1 MNEEILQNI
10 WNQLTSDGMTESDF
24 ETWKVNFAGSEEI
37 QKNIHSY
44 LVENNYTSSDIDTWN
59 SNVGLKKKESPELPG
74 NGVEEVTDVSTEEIQ
89 TPSGELESISI
100 LENTI
105 VDGTP
110 FTELNTDEQQ
120 NYINSIETQRK
131 SLREQ
136 NSENSRVNLISPL
149 FQNTSQQ
156 FEQFE
161 EDFIAKQEADANRTE
176 EQILADQEYDGFMDS
191 SSKQILALNKYMKG
205 NAKKNTEVINGQRVQ
220 IKPEL
225 DSEETLSNTEIPN
238 DVFYNTGIDKND
250 YLVWKTQNRRKE
262 DSSYK
267 QVRDLFFSEKSERKI
282 KEGNMSANLAAY
294 TRSLGDAI
302 EGDIDRIDNQLKFVT
317 DPVIRKQLLETK
329 KGLQNDLVSNIKTG
343 VKISDNF
350 KYLKKTI
357 RDDVKERKELFLS
370 GRQGGASYFV
380 EEGKEAAKNG
390 ADAVLSFFGGLIGFV
405 PSITDAITTGTG
417 FDDKGIMSALVDSL
431 GNSMEINKLGT
442 ARSSVTQGKPVTAN
456 VLGKETEVFVT
467 SDGDIVD
474 KKTNVSLQG
483 IVSDAEYKNILNK
496 AKEIK
501 RETVNI
507 TAGSAVSGLTS
518 TIVNLGGLILGAG
531 VVKKT
536 VNKGLKK
543 LGSQKSIKASGGMG
557 LTSYASGVMQEVES
571 IKRELIN
578 AGLSEQEATAY
589 AVTAGNAKASLDG
602 IFSTLAGG
610 NTKLLSNTKGVGK
623 KIIDL
628 ARNPKSWVKQGGFQG
643 KVKDLV
649 NENLKELFIE
659 ELPVLFSGKAINGVV
674 NSVLGAEILNS
685 GVSQA
690 DTYETVIMTLGATT
704 GLGSVGLLSGNKRKD
719 LLRYVALSD
728 GDLTKKIDNLVSNG
742 MISKEEGAK
751 VYSEIYEYQTALNK
765 TKDQVSMSENILP
778 AGNLLEQRQ
787 RLMEK
792 REGLEGPLKEKV
804 DAEIADV
811 DKQLTLLLEKDNAQ
825 ATGKVEVTKQEA
837 VEALKAENEV
847 RLKSKLPAILES
859 EANILKKQE
868 ELIKDK
874 QDAVQESDTDSKI
887 VEEKITLEELNKPD
901 TFTHRTMSKD
911 AITNWADGGQV
922 IGKKEDLKDFD
933 SRVPNNPLEAAS
945 KKEGFNRQSPNFQ
958 KGGVYSGKVKPGEF
972 VVVAKGDNKFIPS
985 ASFQNRKTFEK
996 SSGISTLK
1004 PDSRQLSNFDL
1015 YKVNEKGELV
1025 KQNWDNYK
1033 TNKDA
1038 IQESS
1043 TKGVDVQKQTGDGQK
1058 VVKGDTTGAVTNQ
1071 SQKETESETKK
1082 SETEIV
1088 AREKIAQPI
1097 RVPNST
1103 MDVNL
1108 NPDGTVKSIVKKGT
1122 KKTASKQGI
1131 KKAGKFILT
1140 NVVDVNAGKEAVIP
1154 EGITNPNDV
1163 SNIISDQSENVKQV
1177 AQEIENE
1184 RKRFLEE
1191 KNSRN
1196 QMADVEGG
1204 INEIIGMKFT
1214 AESWERLTG
1223 LKPSEDGVSSRWI
1236 SKNGRSIEDGWVDDA
1251 PDLTLEQVT
1260 EFIKAYPT
1268 TKAINEYQKGDT
1280 GITNNIDK
1288 LKERFKKLTGLEATD
1303 SNIDT
1308 VLSIDPNRE
1317 PIEATKEK
1325 ARTQASKDSTDPNVP
1340 DFGKKKGP
1348 SAKKILGIKSKKNI
1362 EVDEIKGLKDVLKR
1376 EIKRSKDLLL
1386 DQKTRRKA
1394 LVDSIKM
1401 LAKIPGNITN
1411 SKAAALIKAV
1421 TGVNVNNADAV
1432 LKVTNY
1438 VEKVFQNANNKKKL
1452 STANNVKKRIKKL
1465 LKSKKAEAN
1474 VQASVEQFL
1483 LIQPE
1488 LVNDLDNYLEKLS
1501 DVLYKLQPSKADLKG
1516 IESDLDGIQ
1525 LINEPDAK
1533 IKKFNKRAS
1542 VNPEAVNIAAL
1553 DEYSKKTIDEQR
1565 EKLYDAEKQVFE
1577 DLTDLDSKEFT
1588 LAEMREVLNTL
1599 DPKKDLDFQERK
1611 LKVKPGAVAEAV
1623 KKAFNTFSALIKS
1636 ELGTK
1641 TDPLTGEK
1649 TKIPTKDVETILGFM
1664 KMDLDLL
1671 RPEQQMLTLDAL
1683 VNYATNKTTGGM
1695 EAMLES
1701 YKGIKNADAL
1711 SKTKGFVSKG
1721 LKFAFGGKGFA
1732 RTWATQ
1738 ISTLNNVIEQLFK
1751 GQSKALEF
1759 EQMSGI
1765 SEYKRGTAK
1774 ATKMANDVI
1783 SAYSKK
1789 FIENKGRLA
1798 EGLSNVFKSK
1808 KQKEPNGEPFNSLYN
1823 DTERGLF
1830 AFMRRTVIGS
1840 EKQQNNEFNRRKKLI
1855 VDSIKELEQGDDAQ
1869 KERAVAYQKAY
1880 DKVLKESKTINDLES
1895 KVDAVNV
1902 EAVNFITQEW
1912 AKNKEALDK
1921 VSLNVYNKI
1930 LGKDLNYT
1938 TDVFTKISEPTSE
1951 LELGESIYNTPNE
1964 TVYSKKTGVLM
1975 EAQRPNNLPK
1985 NSIIDLGFDSGQ
1997 TRALEKALTDVY
2009 TANATQKLKGFVS
2022 SDGFK
2027 KLIPE
2032 KTDRDLFINRLTNFV
2047 NLKRKVNQ
2055 EFEKDQNAKN
2065 IIDYIASIG
2074 VSRALGSIVQFPKQ
2088 LVPLIATVFNAGAI
2102 YTSKGVNLLRKKSVQ
2117 EFINNSGYAIANRG
2131 VENITTLDGS
2141 NRKIDRAAEGG
2152 LRKAAK
2158 AIGNLNQTWLK
2169 GLLVKPDKIA
2179 ARASW
2184 IAYYM
2189 KALKKEGIDP
2199 NSIDW
2204 NTHKVNTKAGDY
2216 AQQQVDRQQ
2225 NTSDSDLQGNLFTSK
2240 NVYIGAGRK
2249 IFFAFS
2255 NFLLNQKTRM
2265 YNDIGVLSSKTTN
2278 REDKKAAA
2286 RSLSGLMAETL
2297 TFNSMGYFLGQAIS
2311 ELAFGDE
2318 EDEETKE
2325 KTKQNRIKGRS
2336 GNVIKDLLSPIPI
2349 TDPIVMKAVNKI
2361 ISLTSESDK
2370 PFQFFTNDKRTF
2382 FDTMGVLGIAGKN
2395 LDTLWEMAEMGV
2407 TGKYNVE
2414 FMGKL
2419 TKKELTDENKEKLY
2433 FLFTSYLMYTTGL
2446 VPADVGPIVE
2456 KSLKLL
2462 KKQSA
2467 STIKTREKY
2476 IKNLNKKKKKT
2487 TRRGLPKSPL
2497 SKKRRSGLPKS
2508 PVRL

>member
-238 DVFYNTGIDKND
+238 DVFYNTGIDKDD

-501 RETVNI
+501 RETVNV

-518 TIVNLGGLILGAG
+518 TIVNLGGLILGGG
-531 VVKKT
+531 VAKKT

-765 TKDQVSMSENILP
+765 TKDQVSMSDNILP

-837 VEALKAENEV
+837 LENLQNENAQ
-847 RLKSKLPAILES
+847 RQKTGLPVLLES
-859 EANILKKQE
+859 NE
-868 ELIKDK
+868 EIEKARQRLIK
-874 QDAVQESDTDSKI
+874 T
-887 VEEKITLEELNKPD
+887 
-901 TFTHRTMSKD
+901 
-911 AITNWADGGQV
+911 
-922 IGKKEDLKDFD
+922 
-933 SRVPNNPLEAAS
+933 
-945 KKEGFNRQSPNFQ
+945 
-958 KGGVYSGKVKPGEF
+958 
-972 VVVAKGDNKFIPS
+972 
-985 ASFQNRKTFEK
+985 KT
-996 SSGISTLK
+996 
-1004 PDSRQLSNFDL
+1004 
-1015 YKVNEKGELV
+1015 
-1025 KQNWDNYK
+1025 
-1033 TNKDA
+1033 DA
-1038 IQESS
+1038 IQVRETESM
-1043 TKGVDVQKQTGDGQK
+1043 DVRQQTGDGQK
-1058 VVKGDTTGAVTNQ
+1058 VVEGDTTGAPAIQ
-1071 SQKETESETKK
+1071 SKKETESETKK
-1082 SETEIV
+1082 NETEIV

-1154 EGITNPNDV
+1154 EGVTNPNEV

-1348 SAKKILGIKSKKNI
+1348 SAKKILGIKNKKNI

-1421 TGVNVNNADAV
+1421 TGVNVNDANAV

-1452 STANNVKKRIKKL
+1452 STANNIKKRIKKL

-1671 RPEQQMLTLDAL
+1671 KPEQQMLTLDAL

-1701 YKGIKNADAL
+1701 YKGIENADAL

-1738 ISTLNNVIEQLFK
+1738 IATLNNVIEQLFK

-1840 EKQQNNEFNRRKKLI
+1840 EKEQNNEFNRRKKLI

-1951 LELGESIYNTPNE
+1951 VELGESIYNTPNE

-2032 KTDRDLFINRLTNFV
+2032 KTDRNLFIDRLTNFV

-2152 LRKAAK
+2152 LRKTAK

-2278 REDKKAAA
+2278 REDKMAAG

-2336 GNVIKDLLSPIPI
+2336 GNVIKDLLSPIPV

-2433 FLFTSYLMYTTGL
+2433 FLFTSYLMYTTGM

>member
-89 TPSGELESISI
+89 TPSGELESINI

-131 SLREQ
+131 NLREQ

-501 RETVNI
+501 RETVNV

-518 TIVNLGGLILGAG
+518 TIVNLGGLILGGG
-531 VVKKT
+531 VAKKT

-765 TKDQVSMSENILP
+765 TKDQVSMSDNILP

-837 VEALKAENEV
+837 LENLQNENAQ
-847 RLKSKLPAILES
+847 RQKTGLPVLLES
-859 EANILKKQE
+859 NE
-868 ELIKDK
+868 EIEKARQRLIK
-874 QDAVQESDTDSKI
+874 T
-887 VEEKITLEELNKPD
+887 
-901 TFTHRTMSKD
+901 
-911 AITNWADGGQV
+911 
-922 IGKKEDLKDFD
+922 
-933 SRVPNNPLEAAS
+933 
-945 KKEGFNRQSPNFQ
+945 
-958 KGGVYSGKVKPGEF
+958 
-972 VVVAKGDNKFIPS
+972 
-985 ASFQNRKTFEK
+985 KT
-996 SSGISTLK
+996 
-1004 PDSRQLSNFDL
+1004 
-1015 YKVNEKGELV
+1015 
-1025 KQNWDNYK
+1025 
-1033 TNKDA
+1033 DA
-1038 IQESS
+1038 IQVRETESM
-1043 TKGVDVQKQTGDGQK
+1043 DVRQQTGDGQK
-1058 VVKGDTTGAVTNQ
+1058 VVEGDTTGAPAIQ
-1071 SQKETESETKK
+1071 SKKETESETKK
-1082 SETEIV
+1082 SETQIV

-1154 EGITNPNDV
+1154 EGVTNPNEV

-1280 GITNNIDK
+1280 GITNDIDK

-1348 SAKKILGIKSKKNI
+1348 SAKKILGIKNKKNI

-1421 TGVNVNNADAV
+1421 TGVNVNDANAV

-1452 STANNVKKRIKKL
+1452 STANNIKKRIKKL

-1671 RPEQQMLTLDAL
+1671 KPEQQMLTLDAL

-1701 YKGIKNADAL
+1701 YKGIENADAL

-1738 ISTLNNVIEQLFK
+1738 IATLNNVIEQLFK

-1840 EKQQNNEFNRRKKLI
+1840 EKEQNNEFNRRKKLI

-1902 EAVNFITQEW
+1902 EVVNFITQEW

-1951 LELGESIYNTPNE
+1951 VELGESIYNTPNE

-2032 KTDRDLFINRLTNFV
+2032 KTDRNLFIDRLTNFV

-2152 LRKAAK
+2152 LRKTAK

-2278 REDKKAAA
+2278 REDKKAAG

-2336 GNVIKDLLSPIPI
+2336 GNVIKDLLSPIPV

-2433 FLFTSYLMYTTGL
+2433 FLFTSYLMYTTGM

>member
-89 TPSGELESISI
+89 TPSGELESINI

-131 SLREQ
+131 NLREQ

-501 RETVNI
+501 RETVNV

-518 TIVNLGGLILGAG
+518 TIVNLGGLILGGG
-531 VVKKT
+531 VAKKT

-765 TKDQVSMSENILP
+765 TKDQVSMSDNILP

-837 VEALKAENEV
+837 LENLQNENAQ
-847 RLKSKLPAILES
+847 RQKTGLPVLLES
-859 EANILKKQE
+859 NE
-868 ELIKDK
+868 EIEKARQRLIK
-874 QDAVQESDTDSKI
+874 T
-887 VEEKITLEELNKPD
+887 
-901 TFTHRTMSKD
+901 
-911 AITNWADGGQV
+911 
-922 IGKKEDLKDFD
+922 
-933 SRVPNNPLEAAS
+933 
-945 KKEGFNRQSPNFQ
+945 
-958 KGGVYSGKVKPGEF
+958 
-972 VVVAKGDNKFIPS
+972 
-985 ASFQNRKTFEK
+985 KT
-996 SSGISTLK
+996 
-1004 PDSRQLSNFDL
+1004 
-1015 YKVNEKGELV
+1015 
-1025 KQNWDNYK
+1025 
-1033 TNKDA
+1033 DA
-1038 IQESS
+1038 IQVRETESM
-1043 TKGVDVQKQTGDGQK
+1043 DVRQQTGDGQK
-1058 VVKGDTTGAVTNQ
+1058 VVEGDTTGAPAIQ
-1071 SQKETESETKK
+1071 SKKETESETKK
-1082 SETEIV
+1082 NETEIV

-1154 EGITNPNDV
+1154 EGVTNPNEV

-1348 SAKKILGIKSKKNI
+1348 SAKKILGIKNKKNI
-1362 EVDEIKGLKDVLKR
+1362 EIDEIKGLKDVLKR

-1421 TGVNVNNADAV
+1421 TGVNVNDANAV

-1452 STANNVKKRIKKL
+1452 STANNIKKRIKKL

-1671 RPEQQMLTLDAL
+1671 KPEQQMLTLDAL

-1701 YKGIKNADAL
+1701 YKGIENADAL

-1738 ISTLNNVIEQLFK
+1738 IATLNNVIEQLFK

-1840 EKQQNNEFNRRKKLI
+1840 EKEQNNEFNRRKKLI

-1951 LELGESIYNTPNE
+1951 VELGESIYNTPNE

-2032 KTDRDLFINRLTNFV
+2032 KTDRNLFIDRLTNFV

-2152 LRKAAK
+2152 LRKTAK

-2278 REDKKAAA
+2278 REDKMAAG

-2336 GNVIKDLLSPIPI
+2336 GNVIKDLLSPIPV

-2433 FLFTSYLMYTTGL
+2433 FLFTSYLMYTTGM

>member
-176 EQILADQEYDGFMDS
+176 EQILANQEYDGFMDS

-811 DKQLTLLLEKDNAQ
+811 DKQLSLLLEKDNAQ

-837 VEALKAENEV
+837 LENLQNENAQ
-847 RLKSKLPAILES
+847 RQKTGLPVLLES
-859 EANILKKQE
+859 NE
-868 ELIKDK
+868 EIEKARQRLIK
-874 QDAVQESDTDSKI
+874 T
-887 VEEKITLEELNKPD
+887 
-901 TFTHRTMSKD
+901 
-911 AITNWADGGQV
+911 
-922 IGKKEDLKDFD
+922 
-933 SRVPNNPLEAAS
+933 
-945 KKEGFNRQSPNFQ
+945 
-958 KGGVYSGKVKPGEF
+958 
-972 VVVAKGDNKFIPS
+972 
-985 ASFQNRKTFEK
+985 KT
-996 SSGISTLK
+996 
-1004 PDSRQLSNFDL
+1004 
-1015 YKVNEKGELV
+1015 
-1025 KQNWDNYK
+1025 
-1033 TNKDA
+1033 DA
-1038 IQESS
+1038 IQVRETESM
-1043 TKGVDVQKQTGDGQK
+1043 DVRQQTGDGQK
-1058 VVKGDTTGAVTNQ
+1058 VVEGDTTGAPAIQ
-1071 SQKETESETKK
+1071 SKKETESETKK

-1154 EGITNPNDV
+1154 EGITNPNEV

-1348 SAKKILGIKSKKNI
+1348 SAKKILGIKNKKNI

-2032 KTDRDLFINRLTNFV
+2032 KTDRDLFIDRLTNFV

>member
-24 ETWKVNFAGSEEI
+24 ETWKVNFAGSEEV

-44 LVENNYTSSDIDTWN
+44 LVENNYTSSDIETWN
-59 SNVGLKKKESPELPG
+59 TNVGLKKKDSSDLPG
-74 NGVEEVTDVSTEEIQ
+74 DVVEEVTESNTTEVE

-105 VDGTP
+105 VDGSP
-110 FTELNTDEQQ
+110 FTELSAEEQK
-120 NYINSIETQRK
+120 NYIDSIETQRK
-131 SLREQ
+131 DLREQ
-136 NSENSRVNLISPL
+136 KSGNSRVNLISPL
-149 FQNTSQQ
+149 FQNTSEQMKQ
-156 FEQFE
+156 FSSEN
-161 EDFIAKQEADANRTE
+161 FIAQQEADANRTE
-176 EQILADQEYDGFMDS
+176 EQILADREYDGFMDN

-205 NAKKNTEVINGQRVQ
+205 NAKENTKIVNGQRVQ

-225 DSEETLSNTEIPN
+225 ESDETLSNTAIPN
-238 DVFYNTGIDKND
+238 DVFYKTGVEKDD

-267 QVRDLFFSEKSERKI
+267 NVRDFFFSEKSERVI

-294 TRSLGDAI
+294 TTSLGDAI
-302 EGDIDRIDNQLKFVT
+302 EGDIDRVENQLKFVT
-317 DPVIRKQLLETK
+317 DPVVRKQLLETK
-329 KGLQNDLVSNIKTG
+329 KALQNDLISNIKTG
-343 VKISDNF
+343 AKIAENF
-350 KYLKKTI
+350 KYLNKSI
-357 RDDVKERKELFLS
+357 RDDVKERKELFLA

-380 EEGKEAAKNG
+380 EEGKESAKNG
-390 ADAVLSFFGGLIGFV
+390 ADAVLGFFGGLIGFI
-405 PSITDAITTGTG
+405 PSITDAITTGVG

-431 GNSMEINKLGT
+431 GNSMEINKLAT
-442 ARSSVTQGKPVTAN
+442 SRSAVSQGKPVTAN

-467 SDGDIVD
+467 SNGDVVD

-483 IVSDAEYKNILNK
+483 VISDSEYKTILNK

-518 TIVNLGGLILGAG
+518 TIVNLGGLILGGGIA
-531 VVKKT
+531 KKT
-536 VNKGLKK
+536 VNKGLKMV
-543 LGSQKSIKASGGMG
+543 GSKRAIKASGGMG
-557 LTSYASGVMQEVES
+557 LTSYATGVMNEVES
-571 IKRELIN
+571 IKRELMD
-578 AGLSEQEATAY
+578 AGLSEQEATTY

-610 NTKLLSNTKGVGK
+610 NTKLLSNTKDVGK
-623 KIIDL
+623 RIVDL
-628 ARNPKSWVKQGGFQG
+628 ARNPKSWVKQGAFKG
-643 KVKDLV
+643 KVQDLV

-659 ELPVLFSGKAINGVV
+659 ELPVLFTGKAINGVV

-704 GLGSVGLLSGNKRKD
+704 GLGSVGLMRGNKRKD
-719 LLRYVALSD
+719 LLRYAALSK
-728 GDLTKKIDNLVSNG
+728 GDLTKKIESLVNNG
-742 MISKEEGAK
+742 MISKDEGAK
-751 VYSEIYEYQTALNK
+751 VYAEIYEFQTALNK

-804 DAEIADV
+804 DKEIADV
-811 DKQLTLLLEKDNAQ
+811 DQQLVLLLEQDNAK
-825 ATGKVEVTKQEA
+825 ATGEVEVTKQEA
-837 VEALKAENEV
+837 LENLQNENIQ
-847 RLKSKLPAILES
+847 RQNSNLPVLLES
-859 EANILKKQE
+859 NE
-868 ELIKDK
+868 EIEKARQRLIK
-874 QDAVQESDTDSKI
+874 
-887 VEEKITLEELNKPD
+887 NK
-901 TFTHRTMSKD
+901 
-911 AITNWADGGQV
+911 
-922 IGKKEDLKDFD
+922 
-933 SRVPNNPLEAAS
+933 
-945 KKEGFNRQSPNFQ
+945 
-958 KGGVYSGKVKPGEF
+958 
-972 VVVAKGDNKFIPS
+972 
-985 ASFQNRKTFEK
+985 
-996 SSGISTLK
+996 
-1004 PDSRQLSNFDL
+1004 
-1015 YKVNEKGELV
+1015 
-1025 KQNWDNYK
+1025 
-1033 TNKDA
+1033 KDA
-1038 IQESS
+1038 IQESE
-1043 TKGVDVQKQTGDGQK
+1043 TEGVDVRQRTGDGQAL
-1058 VVKGDTTGAVTNQ
+1058 VEGDTTGPLAIESRQ
-1071 SQKETESETKK
+1071 ETEGETKNK
-1082 SETEIV
+1082 KTEIV
-1088 AREKIAQPI
+1088 AREKIEQPI
-1097 RVPNST
+1097 RVPKSS

-1108 NPDGTVKSIVKKGT
+1108 NPDGTVKSVVKKGT
-1122 KKTASKQGI
+1122 KKTASKQGM

-1140 NVVDVNAGKEAVIP
+1140 DVIDVNAGKEAVIP
-1154 EGITNPNDV
+1154 EGVTNPNEV

-1223 LKPSEDGVSSRWI
+1223 NKPSEDGISSRWI
-1236 SKNGRSIEDGWVDDA
+1236 SKDGRTIEDGWVDDA

-1260 EFIKAYPT
+1260 DFIKSYPT
-1268 TKAINEYQKGDT
+1268 TKAINDYQKGDA
-1280 GITNNIDK
+1280 GITSNVDK
-1288 LKERFKKLTGLEATD
+1288 LKAKFEKLTGLEASD
-1303 SNIDT
+1303 INIET
-1308 VLSIDPNRE
+1308 AISIDPNRE
-1317 PIEATKEK
+1317 PIEITKEK

-1348 SAKKILGIKSKKNI
+1348 SAKKILGIKDKKNI
-1362 EVDEIKGLKDVLKR
+1362 EVDEIKGLKDVLRR
-1376 EIKRSKDLLL
+1376 EIKRSKNLLL

-1394 LVDSIKM
+1394 LTDSIEM
-1401 LAKIPGNITN
+1401 LAKTGSISPQ
-1411 SKAAALIKAV
+1411 KAVALIKAV
-1421 TGVNVNNADAV
+1421 SGVNINNSEAI

-1438 VEKVFQNANNKKKL
+1438 VEKVFQNADNKKKL
-1452 STANNVKKRIKKL
+1452 STATNIKKRINKL
-1465 LKSKKAEAN
+1465 LKSKKTEAN
-1474 VQASVEQFL
+1474 VEASVEQFL

-1488 LVNDLDNYLEKLS
+1488 LVNDLDGYLEKLS
-1501 DVLYKLQPSKADLKG
+1501 DVLYKLKPSKADLKG

-1525 LINEPDAK
+1525 LINEPEAK

-1542 VNPEAVNIAAL
+1542 VNPEAVNITAL

-1565 EKLYDAEKQVFE
+1565 EKLYDAEKEVFE
-1577 DLTDLDSKEFT
+1577 DLTGLDSKEFT

-1671 RPEQQMLTLDAL
+1671 SPEQQMLTLDAL

-1695 EAMLES
+1695 EAMLDS
-1701 YKGIKNADAL
+1701 YKGIENADAL
-1711 SKTKGFVSKG
+1711 SRVKGFVSKG
-1721 LKFAFGGKGFA
+1721 LKFAIGGKAFA

-1738 ISTLNNVIEQLFK
+1738 IATLNNVIEQLFK

-1808 KQKEPNGEPFNSLYN
+1808 KQREPNGEPFNSLYN

-1855 VDSIKELEQGDDAQ
+1855 VDSIKKLEQGNDPQ

-1951 LELGESIYNTPNE
+1951 VELGESIYNTPNE

-1975 EAQRPNNLPK
+1975 EAQRPNSLPT

-2032 KTDRDLFINRLTNFV
+2032 KTDRDLFIDRLTNFV

-2152 LRKAAK
+2152 LKKAAK
-2158 AIGNLNQTWLK
+2158 AIGDLNQTWLK

-2184 IAYYM
+2184 LAYYM
-2189 KALKKEGIDP
+2189 KALKKEGIDS

-2204 NTHKVNTKAGDY
+2204 NTHKINTKAGDY

-2278 REDKKAAA
+2278 REDKKAAG

-2297 TFNSMGYFLGQAIS
+2297 TFNSMGYFLSQAIS
-2311 ELAFGDE
+2311 ELVFGDE

-2325 KTKQNRIKGRS
+2325 KTTQNRIKGRS
-2336 GNVIKDLLSPIPI
+2336 GNVIRDLLSPIPV
-2349 TDPIVMKAVNKI
+2349 TDSMVMSGVNKI
-2361 ISLTSESDK
+2361 ISLTSESDN

-2382 FDTMGVLGIAGKN
+2382 FETMGVLGIAGRN
-2395 LDTLWEMAEMGV
+2395 LDTLWEMAEMGI
-2407 TGKYNVE
+2407 TGKYNVA

-2433 FLFTSYLMYTTGL
+2433 FLFTSYLMYATGA

-2467 STIKTREKY
+2467 STIKAREKY

-2508 PVRL
+2508 PFKL

>member
-238 DVFYNTGIDKND
+238 DVFYNTGIDKDD

-501 RETVNI
+501 RETVNV

-518 TIVNLGGLILGAG
+518 TIVNLGGLILGGG
-531 VVKKT
+531 VAKKT

-765 TKDQVSMSENILP
+765 TKDQVSMSDNILP

-837 VEALKAENEV
+837 LENLQNENAQ
-847 RLKSKLPAILES
+847 RQKTGLPVLLES
-859 EANILKKQE
+859 NE
-868 ELIKDK
+868 EIEKARQRLIK
-874 QDAVQESDTDSKI
+874 T
-887 VEEKITLEELNKPD
+887 
-901 TFTHRTMSKD
+901 
-911 AITNWADGGQV
+911 
-922 IGKKEDLKDFD
+922 
-933 SRVPNNPLEAAS
+933 
-945 KKEGFNRQSPNFQ
+945 
-958 KGGVYSGKVKPGEF
+958 
-972 VVVAKGDNKFIPS
+972 
-985 ASFQNRKTFEK
+985 KT
-996 SSGISTLK
+996 
-1004 PDSRQLSNFDL
+1004 
-1015 YKVNEKGELV
+1015 
-1025 KQNWDNYK
+1025 
-1033 TNKDA
+1033 DA
-1038 IQESS
+1038 IQVRETESM
-1043 TKGVDVQKQTGDGQK
+1043 DVRQQTGDGQK
-1058 VVKGDTTGAVTNQ
+1058 VVEGDTTGAPAIQ
-1071 SQKETESETKK
+1071 SKKETESETKK
-1082 SETEIV
+1082 SETQIV

-1154 EGITNPNDV
+1154 EGVTNPNEV

-1348 SAKKILGIKSKKNI
+1348 SAKKILGIKNKKNI

-1421 TGVNVNNADAV
+1421 TGVNVNDANAV

-1452 STANNVKKRIKKL
+1452 STANNIKKRIKKL

-1671 RPEQQMLTLDAL
+1671 KPEQQMLTLDAL

-1701 YKGIKNADAL
+1701 YKGIENADAL

-1738 ISTLNNVIEQLFK
+1738 IATLNNVIEQLFK

-1840 EKQQNNEFNRRKKLI
+1840 EKEQNNEFNRRKKLI

-1951 LELGESIYNTPNE
+1951 VELGESIYNTPNE

-2032 KTDRDLFINRLTNFV
+2032 KTDRNLFIDRLTNFV

-2152 LRKAAK
+2152 LRKTAK

-2278 REDKKAAA
+2278 REDKKAAG

-2336 GNVIKDLLSPIPI
+2336 GNVIKDLLSPIPV

-2433 FLFTSYLMYTTGL
+2433 FLFTSYLMYTTGM

>member
-131 SLREQ
+131 NLREQ

-501 RETVNI
+501 RETVNV

-518 TIVNLGGLILGAG
+518 TIVNLGGLILGGG
-531 VVKKT
+531 VAKKT

-765 TKDQVSMSENILP
+765 TKDQVSMSDNILP

-837 VEALKAENEV
+837 LENLQNENAQ
-847 RLKSKLPAILES
+847 RQKTGLPVLLES
-859 EANILKKQE
+859 NE
-868 ELIKDK
+868 EIEKARQRLIK
-874 QDAVQESDTDSKI
+874 T
-887 VEEKITLEELNKPD
+887 
-901 TFTHRTMSKD
+901 
-911 AITNWADGGQV
+911 
-922 IGKKEDLKDFD
+922 
-933 SRVPNNPLEAAS
+933 
-945 KKEGFNRQSPNFQ
+945 
-958 KGGVYSGKVKPGEF
+958 
-972 VVVAKGDNKFIPS
+972 
-985 ASFQNRKTFEK
+985 KT
-996 SSGISTLK
+996 
-1004 PDSRQLSNFDL
+1004 
-1015 YKVNEKGELV
+1015 
-1025 KQNWDNYK
+1025 
-1033 TNKDA
+1033 DA
-1038 IQESS
+1038 IQVRETESM
-1043 TKGVDVQKQTGDGQK
+1043 DVRQQTGDGQK
-1058 VVKGDTTGAVTNQ
+1058 VVEGDTTGAPAIQ
-1071 SQKETESETKK
+1071 SKKETESETKK
-1082 SETEIV
+1082 NETEIV

-1154 EGITNPNDV
+1154 EGVTNPNEV

-1348 SAKKILGIKSKKNI
+1348 SAKKILGIKNKKNI

-1421 TGVNVNNADAV
+1421 TGVNVNDANAV

-1452 STANNVKKRIKKL
+1452 STANNIKKRIKKL

-1671 RPEQQMLTLDAL
+1671 KPEQQMLTLDAL

-1701 YKGIKNADAL
+1701 YKGIENADAL

-1738 ISTLNNVIEQLFK
+1738 IATLNNVIEQLFK

-1840 EKQQNNEFNRRKKLI
+1840 EKEQNNEFNRRKKLI

-1951 LELGESIYNTPNE
+1951 VELGESIYNTPNE

-2032 KTDRDLFINRLTNFV
+2032 KTDRNLFIDRLTNFV

-2152 LRKAAK
+2152 LRKTAK

-2278 REDKKAAA
+2278 REDKMAAG

-2336 GNVIKDLLSPIPI
+2336 GNVIKDLLSPIPV

-2433 FLFTSYLMYTTGL
+2433 FLFTSYLMYTTGM

>member
-149 FQNTSQQ
+149 FRNTSQQ

-176 EQILADQEYDGFMDS
+176 EQILANQEYDGFMDS

-811 DKQLTLLLEKDNAQ
+811 DKQLSLLLEKDNAQ

-837 VEALKAENEV
+837 LENLQNENAQ
-847 RLKSKLPAILES
+847 RQKTGLPVLLES
-859 EANILKKQE
+859 NE
-868 ELIKDK
+868 EIEKARQRLIK
-874 QDAVQESDTDSKI
+874 T
-887 VEEKITLEELNKPD
+887 
-901 TFTHRTMSKD
+901 
-911 AITNWADGGQV
+911 
-922 IGKKEDLKDFD
+922 
-933 SRVPNNPLEAAS
+933 
-945 KKEGFNRQSPNFQ
+945 
-958 KGGVYSGKVKPGEF
+958 
-972 VVVAKGDNKFIPS
+972 
-985 ASFQNRKTFEK
+985 KT
-996 SSGISTLK
+996 
-1004 PDSRQLSNFDL
+1004 
-1015 YKVNEKGELV
+1015 
-1025 KQNWDNYK
+1025 
-1033 TNKDA
+1033 DA
-1038 IQESS
+1038 IQVRETESM
-1043 TKGVDVQKQTGDGQK
+1043 DVRQQTGDGQK
-1058 VVKGDTTGAVTNQ
+1058 VVEGDTTGAPAIQ
-1071 SQKETESETKK
+1071 SKKETESETKK

-1154 EGITNPNDV
+1154 EGITNPNEV

-1251 PDLTLEQVT
+1251 PDLTLEKVT

-1348 SAKKILGIKSKKNI
+1348 SAKKILGIKNKKNI

-2032 KTDRDLFINRLTNFV
+2032 KTDRDLFIDRLTNFV

>member
-149 FQNTSQQ
+149 FRNTSQQ

-176 EQILADQEYDGFMDS
+176 EQILANQEYDGFMDS

-811 DKQLTLLLEKDNAQ
+811 DKQLSLLLEKDNAQ

-837 VEALKAENEV
+837 LENLQNENAQ
-847 RLKSKLPAILES
+847 RQKTGLPVLLES
-859 EANILKKQE
+859 NE
-868 ELIKDK
+868 EIEKARQRLIK
-874 QDAVQESDTDSKI
+874 T
-887 VEEKITLEELNKPD
+887 
-901 TFTHRTMSKD
+901 
-911 AITNWADGGQV
+911 
-922 IGKKEDLKDFD
+922 
-933 SRVPNNPLEAAS
+933 
-945 KKEGFNRQSPNFQ
+945 
-958 KGGVYSGKVKPGEF
+958 
-972 VVVAKGDNKFIPS
+972 
-985 ASFQNRKTFEK
+985 KT
-996 SSGISTLK
+996 
-1004 PDSRQLSNFDL
+1004 
-1015 YKVNEKGELV
+1015 
-1025 KQNWDNYK
+1025 
-1033 TNKDA
+1033 DA
-1038 IQESS
+1038 IQVRETESM
-1043 TKGVDVQKQTGDGQK
+1043 DVRQQTGDGQK
-1058 VVKGDTTGAVTNQ
+1058 VVEGDTTGAPAIQ
-1071 SQKETESETKK
+1071 SKKETESETKK

-1154 EGITNPNDV
+1154 EGITNPNEV

-1236 SKNGRSIEDGWVDDA
+1236 SKNGRSIEDGWVDEA

-1348 SAKKILGIKSKKNI
+1348 SAKKILGIKNKKNI

-2032 KTDRDLFINRLTNFV
+2032 KTDRDLFIDRLTNFV

-2152 LRKAAK
+2152 LKKAAK

>member
-89 TPSGELESISI
+89 TPSGELESINI

-131 SLREQ
+131 NLREQ

-238 DVFYNTGIDKND
+238 DVFYNTGIDKDD

-501 RETVNI
+501 RETVNV

-518 TIVNLGGLILGAG
+518 TIVNLGGLILGGG
-531 VVKKT
+531 VAKKT

-765 TKDQVSMSENILP
+765 TKDQVSMSDNILP

-837 VEALKAENEV
+837 LENLQNENAQ
-847 RLKSKLPAILES
+847 RQKTGLPVLLES
-859 EANILKKQE
+859 NE
-868 ELIKDK
+868 EIEKARQRLIK
-874 QDAVQESDTDSKI
+874 T
-887 VEEKITLEELNKPD
+887 
-901 TFTHRTMSKD
+901 
-911 AITNWADGGQV
+911 
-922 IGKKEDLKDFD
+922 
-933 SRVPNNPLEAAS
+933 
-945 KKEGFNRQSPNFQ
+945 
-958 KGGVYSGKVKPGEF
+958 
-972 VVVAKGDNKFIPS
+972 
-985 ASFQNRKTFEK
+985 KT
-996 SSGISTLK
+996 
-1004 PDSRQLSNFDL
+1004 
-1015 YKVNEKGELV
+1015 
-1025 KQNWDNYK
+1025 
-1033 TNKDA
+1033 DA
-1038 IQESS
+1038 IQVRETESM
-1043 TKGVDVQKQTGDGQK
+1043 DVRQQTGDGQK
-1058 VVKGDTTGAVTNQ
+1058 VVEGDTTGAPAIQ
-1071 SQKETESETKK
+1071 SKKETESETKK

-1154 EGITNPNDV
+1154 EGVTNPNEV

-1348 SAKKILGIKSKKNI
+1348 SAKKILGIKNKKNI

-1421 TGVNVNNADAV
+1421 TGVNVNDANAV

-1452 STANNVKKRIKKL
+1452 STANNIKKRIKKL

-1671 RPEQQMLTLDAL
+1671 KPEQQMLTLDAL

-1701 YKGIKNADAL
+1701 YKGIENADAL

-1738 ISTLNNVIEQLFK
+1738 IATLNNVIEQLFK

-1840 EKQQNNEFNRRKKLI
+1840 EKEQNNEFNRRKKLI

-1951 LELGESIYNTPNE
+1951 VELGESIYNTPNE

-2032 KTDRDLFINRLTNFV
+2032 KTDRNLFIDRLTNFV

-2152 LRKAAK
+2152 LRKTAK

-2278 REDKKAAA
+2278 REDKMAAG

-2336 GNVIKDLLSPIPI
+2336 GNVIKDLLSPIPV

-2433 FLFTSYLMYTTGL
+2433 FLFTSYLMYTTGM

>member
-89 TPSGELESISI
+89 TPSGELESINI

-131 SLREQ
+131 NLREQ

-238 DVFYNTGIDKND
+238 DVFYNTGIDKDD

-501 RETVNI
+501 RETVNV

-518 TIVNLGGLILGAG
+518 TIVNLGGLILGGG
-531 VVKKT
+531 VAKKT

-765 TKDQVSMSENILP
+765 TKDQVSMSDNILP

-837 VEALKAENEV
+837 LENLQNENAQ
-847 RLKSKLPAILES
+847 RQKTGLPVLLES
-859 EANILKKQE
+859 NE
-868 ELIKDK
+868 EIEKARQRLIK
-874 QDAVQESDTDSKI
+874 T
-887 VEEKITLEELNKPD
+887 
-901 TFTHRTMSKD
+901 
-911 AITNWADGGQV
+911 
-922 IGKKEDLKDFD
+922 
-933 SRVPNNPLEAAS
+933 
-945 KKEGFNRQSPNFQ
+945 
-958 KGGVYSGKVKPGEF
+958 
-972 VVVAKGDNKFIPS
+972 
-985 ASFQNRKTFEK
+985 KT
-996 SSGISTLK
+996 
-1004 PDSRQLSNFDL
+1004 
-1015 YKVNEKGELV
+1015 
-1025 KQNWDNYK
+1025 
-1033 TNKDA
+1033 DA
-1038 IQESS
+1038 IQVRETESM
-1043 TKGVDVQKQTGDGQK
+1043 DVRQQTGDGQK
-1058 VVKGDTTGAVTNQ
+1058 VVEGDTTGAPAIQ
-1071 SQKETESETKK
+1071 SKKETESETKK

-1154 EGITNPNDV
+1154 EGVTNPNEV

-1348 SAKKILGIKSKKNI
+1348 SAKKILGIKNKKNI
-1362 EVDEIKGLKDVLKR
+1362 EIDEIKGLKDVLKR

-1421 TGVNVNNADAV
+1421 TGVNVNDANAV

-1452 STANNVKKRIKKL
+1452 STANNIKKRIKKL

-1671 RPEQQMLTLDAL
+1671 KPEQQMLTLDAL

-1701 YKGIKNADAL
+1701 YKGIENADAL

-1738 ISTLNNVIEQLFK
+1738 IATLNNVIEQLFK

-1840 EKQQNNEFNRRKKLI
+1840 EKEQNNEFNRRKKLI

-1951 LELGESIYNTPNE
+1951 VELGESIYNTPNE

-2032 KTDRDLFINRLTNFV
+2032 KTDRNLFIDRLTNFV

-2152 LRKAAK
+2152 LRKTAK

-2278 REDKKAAA
+2278 REDKMAAG

-2336 GNVIKDLLSPIPI
+2336 GNVIKDLLSPIPV

-2433 FLFTSYLMYTTGL
+2433 FLFTSYLMYTTGM

>member
-131 SLREQ
+131 NLREQ

-238 DVFYNTGIDKND
+238 DVFYNTGIDKDD

-501 RETVNI
+501 RETVNV

-518 TIVNLGGLILGAG
+518 TIVNLGGLILGGG
-531 VVKKT
+531 VAKKT

-765 TKDQVSMSENILP
+765 TKDQVSMSDNILP

-837 VEALKAENEV
+837 LENLQNENAQ
-847 RLKSKLPAILES
+847 RQKTGLPVLLES
-859 EANILKKQE
+859 NE
-868 ELIKDK
+868 EIEKARQRLIK
-874 QDAVQESDTDSKI
+874 T
-887 VEEKITLEELNKPD
+887 
-901 TFTHRTMSKD
+901 
-911 AITNWADGGQV
+911 
-922 IGKKEDLKDFD
+922 
-933 SRVPNNPLEAAS
+933 
-945 KKEGFNRQSPNFQ
+945 
-958 KGGVYSGKVKPGEF
+958 
-972 VVVAKGDNKFIPS
+972 
-985 ASFQNRKTFEK
+985 KT
-996 SSGISTLK
+996 
-1004 PDSRQLSNFDL
+1004 
-1015 YKVNEKGELV
+1015 
-1025 KQNWDNYK
+1025 
-1033 TNKDA
+1033 DA
-1038 IQESS
+1038 IQVRETESM
-1043 TKGVDVQKQTGDGQK
+1043 DVRQQTGDGQK
-1058 VVKGDTTGAVTNQ
+1058 VVEGDTTGALAIQ
-1071 SQKETESETKK
+1071 SKKETESETKK

-1154 EGITNPNDV
+1154 EGVTNPNEV

-1348 SAKKILGIKSKKNI
+1348 SAKKILGIKNKKNI

-1421 TGVNVNNADAV
+1421 TGVNVNDANAV

-1452 STANNVKKRIKKL
+1452 STANNIKKRIKKL

-1671 RPEQQMLTLDAL
+1671 KPEQQMLTLDAL

-1701 YKGIKNADAL
+1701 YKGIENADAL

-1738 ISTLNNVIEQLFK
+1738 IATLNNVIEQLFK

-1951 LELGESIYNTPNE
+1951 VELGESIYNTPNE

-2032 KTDRDLFINRLTNFV
+2032 KTDRNLFIDRLTNFV

-2152 LRKAAK
+2152 LRKTAK

-2278 REDKKAAA
+2278 REDKKAAG

-2336 GNVIKDLLSPIPI
+2336 GNVIKDLLSPIPV

-2361 ISLTSESDK
+2361 VSLTSESDK

-2395 LDTLWEMAEMGV
+2395 LDTLWEMAEMGI

-2433 FLFTSYLMYTTGL
+2433 FLFTSYLMYTTGM

>member
-149 FQNTSQQ
+149 FRNTSQQ

-837 VEALKAENEV
+837 LENLQNENAQ
-847 RLKSKLPAILES
+847 RQKTGLPVLLES
-859 EANILKKQE
+859 NE
-868 ELIKDK
+868 EIEKARQRLIK
-874 QDAVQESDTDSKI
+874 T
-887 VEEKITLEELNKPD
+887 
-901 TFTHRTMSKD
+901 
-911 AITNWADGGQV
+911 
-922 IGKKEDLKDFD
+922 
-933 SRVPNNPLEAAS
+933 
-945 KKEGFNRQSPNFQ
+945 
-958 KGGVYSGKVKPGEF
+958 
-972 VVVAKGDNKFIPS
+972 
-985 ASFQNRKTFEK
+985 KT
-996 SSGISTLK
+996 
-1004 PDSRQLSNFDL
+1004 
-1015 YKVNEKGELV
+1015 
-1025 KQNWDNYK
+1025 
-1033 TNKDA
+1033 DA
-1038 IQESS
+1038 IQVRETESM
-1043 TKGVDVQKQTGDGQK
+1043 DVRQQTGDGQK
-1058 VVKGDTTGAVTNQ
+1058 VVEGDTTGAPAIQ
-1071 SQKETESETKK
+1071 SKKETESETKK

-1154 EGITNPNDV
+1154 EGITNPNEV

-1348 SAKKILGIKSKKNI
+1348 SAKKILGIKNKKNI

-1738 ISTLNNVIEQLFK
+1738 IATLNNVIEQLFK

-2032 KTDRDLFINRLTNFV
+2032 KTDRDLFIDRLTNFV

>member
-89 TPSGELESISI
+89 TPSGELESINI

-131 SLREQ
+131 NLREQ

-238 DVFYNTGIDKND
+238 DVFYNTGIDKDD

-501 RETVNI
+501 RETVNV

-518 TIVNLGGLILGAG
+518 TIVNLGGLILGGG
-531 VVKKT
+531 VAKKT

-765 TKDQVSMSENILP
+765 TKDQVSMSDNILP

-837 VEALKAENEV
+837 LENLQNENAQ
-847 RLKSKLPAILES
+847 RQKTGLPVLLES
-859 EANILKKQE
+859 NE
-868 ELIKDK
+868 EIEKARQRLIK
-874 QDAVQESDTDSKI
+874 T
-887 VEEKITLEELNKPD
+887 
-901 TFTHRTMSKD
+901 
-911 AITNWADGGQV
+911 
-922 IGKKEDLKDFD
+922 
-933 SRVPNNPLEAAS
+933 
-945 KKEGFNRQSPNFQ
+945 
-958 KGGVYSGKVKPGEF
+958 
-972 VVVAKGDNKFIPS
+972 
-985 ASFQNRKTFEK
+985 KT
-996 SSGISTLK
+996 
-1004 PDSRQLSNFDL
+1004 
-1015 YKVNEKGELV
+1015 
-1025 KQNWDNYK
+1025 
-1033 TNKDA
+1033 DA
-1038 IQESS
+1038 IQVRETESM
-1043 TKGVDVQKQTGDGQK
+1043 DVRQQTGDGQK
-1058 VVKGDTTGAVTNQ
+1058 VVEGDTTGAPAIQ
-1071 SQKETESETKK
+1071 SKKETESETKK
-1082 SETEIV
+1082 NETEIV

-1154 EGITNPNDV
+1154 EGVTNPNEV

-1348 SAKKILGIKSKKNI
+1348 SAKKILGIKNKKNI

-1421 TGVNVNNADAV
+1421 TGVNVNDANAV

-1452 STANNVKKRIKKL
+1452 STANNIKKRIKKL

-1671 RPEQQMLTLDAL
+1671 KPEQQMLTLDAL

-1701 YKGIKNADAL
+1701 YKGIENADAL

-1738 ISTLNNVIEQLFK
+1738 IATLNNVIEQLFK

-1840 EKQQNNEFNRRKKLI
+1840 EKEQNNEFNRRKKLI

-1951 LELGESIYNTPNE
+1951 VELGESIYNTPNE

-2032 KTDRDLFINRLTNFV
+2032 KTDRNLFIDRLTNFV

-2152 LRKAAK
+2152 LRKTAK

-2278 REDKKAAA
+2278 REDKMAAG

-2336 GNVIKDLLSPIPI
+2336 GNVIKDLLSPIPV

-2433 FLFTSYLMYTTGL
+2433 FLFTSYLMYTTGM

>member
-1 MNEEILQNI
+1 MEKLYNLLFEAGDYTKSYEEFVEQYGDSKKSEPLYKGLNESGDYTKSFEEFKVQYGFNDSVKKKDSFEPIVQEEELVSGTEVVQPPGSSVGSEVIEEEI
-10 WNQLTSDGMTESDF
+10 
-24 ETWKVNFAGSEEI
+24 
-37 QKNIHSY
+37 
-44 LVENNYTSSDIDTWN
+44 DIDFDETLPENQQTLLENQSNIDILN
-59 SNVGLKKKESPELPG
+59 SVGFFDSNKPQMETLDAVKLLASKEKNQEKKYQIKDPETGEFSLKKESEIPENVLKAIKLYEKANPKA
-74 NGVEEVTDVSTEEIQ
+74 VKKEEVLLTEEDYNNPDTINQ
-89 TPSGELESISI
+89 EI
-100 LENTI
+100 LIENN
-105 VDGTP
+105 V
-110 FTELNTDEQQ
+110 
-120 NYINSIETQRK
+120 
-131 SLREQ
+131 
-136 NSENSRVNLISPL
+136 
-149 FQNTSQQ
+149 
-156 FEQFE
+156 
-161 EDFIAKQEADANRTE
+161 
-176 EQILADQEYDGFMDS
+176 DQEDYL
-191 SSKQILALNKYMKG
+191 KWE
-205 NAKKNTEVINGQRVQ
+205 KKNTRQEGSV
-220 IKPEL
+220 
-225 DSEETLSNTEIPN
+225 
-238 DVFYNTGIDKND
+238 
-250 YLVWKTQNRRKE
+250 
-262 DSSYK
+262 YK
-267 QVRDLFFSEKSERKI
+267 FFKKLLPTD
-282 KEGNMSANLAAY
+282 EGNQYQLEKRQYEKLQSYNASKLNSITNKLSANEAAQSFS
-294 TRSLGDAI
+294 TDPQEIKQLKKEASSLKKDFMNTYSSLESAI
-302 EGDIDRIDNQLKFVT
+302 ESFPTYKDQTVDDE
-317 DPVIRKQLLETK
+317 LERRRELYNSFK
-329 KGLQNDLVSNIKTG
+329 KGGGAELSAGGIELLRTAGTAVTSFATDFFGGIPGMIDQRLATFGYD
-343 VKISDNF
+343 
-350 KYLKKTI
+350 KKG
-357 RDDVKERKELFLS
+357 FLS
-370 GRQGGASYFV
+370 G
-380 EEGKEAAKNG
+380 
-390 ADAVLSFFGGLIGFV
+390 LSEM
-405 PSITDAITTGTG
+405 ITDSG
-417 FDDKGIMSALVDSL
+417 DALEREVGEL
-431 GNSMEINKLGT
+431 KRPAFIE
-442 ARSSVTQGKPVTAN
+442 GKPVTFE
-456 VLGKETEVFVT
+456 GEEF
-467 SDGDIVD
+467 IVD
-474 KKTNVSLQG
+474 GNGTVYDYNTNIRMEGVLSEEK
-483 IVSDAEYKNILNK
+483 INSI
-496 AKEIK
+496 IK
-501 RETVNI
+501 RSKDVPNTTINGTGGSVLTGGVN
-507 TAGSAVSGLTS
+507 
-518 TIVNLGGLILGAG
+518 TIVNLVALIRTAGKVKNATGLNKVFKPNTAG
-531 VVKKT
+531 KV
-536 VNKGLKK
+536 
-543 LGSQKSIKASGGMG
+543 SMG
-557 LTSYASGVMQEVES
+557 LTSFTSGVVKNVDDIRSQLMATGMSEKEAMDIAV
-571 IKRELIN
+571 N
-578 AGLSEQEATAY
+578 AGQAIST
-589 AVTAGNAKASLDG
+589 LDG
-602 IFSTLAGG
+602 IFSGLAGSNEG
-610 NTKLLSNTKGVGK
+610 LL
-623 KIIDL
+623 I
-628 ARNPKSWVKQGGFQG
+628 GFQAIKDQVKNLAIKEG
-643 KVKDLV
+643 KSFAKKQFKDKLVALVK
-649 NENLKELFIE
+649 ENMKELFVE
-659 ELPVLFSGKAINGVV
+659 ELPVYASEKAINYLVNQKIGNEVLDQKITAAGVIETAV
-674 NSVLGAEILNS
+674 MTIGATS
-685 GVSQA
+685 
-690 DTYETVIMTLGATT
+690 TLGGTKLLT
-704 GLGSVGLLSGNKRKD
+704 GNNRKD
-719 LLRYVALSD
+719 LVRTLATDVK
-728 GDLTKKIDNLVSNG
+728 DLKKTLDVLINEGSL
-742 MISKEEGAK
+742 SKEEAANA
-751 VYSEIYEYQTALNK
+751 YSEIYNMQAAELK
-765 TKDQVSMSENILP
+765 TKGTIKMSQNVEE
-778 AGNLLEQRQ
+778 AADLLEQRQ
-787 RLMEK
+787 RLIDQK
-792 REGLEGPLKEKV
+792 EGLEGPLKE
-804 DAEIADV
+804 EIDKRIEDV
-811 DKQLTLLLEKDNAQ
+811 DVQIKKLQERDVAEAQSIIDGEKDGQ
-825 ATGKVEVTKQEA
+825 RTVEVTKNEA

-1154 EGITNPNDV
+1154 EGITNPNEV

-1251 PDLTLEQVT
+1251 PDLTLEKVT

-2032 KTDRDLFINRLTNFV
+2032 KTDRDLFIDRLTNFV

>member
-89 TPSGELESISI
+89 TPSGELESINI

-131 SLREQ
+131 NLREQ

-238 DVFYNTGIDKND
+238 DVFYNTGIDKDD

-474 KKTNVSLQG
+474 KKTNESLQG

-501 RETVNI
+501 RETVNV

-518 TIVNLGGLILGAG
+518 TIVNLGGLILGGG
-531 VVKKT
+531 VAKKT

-765 TKDQVSMSENILP
+765 TKDQVSMSDNILP

-837 VEALKAENEV
+837 LENLQNENAQ
-847 RLKSKLPAILES
+847 RQKTGLPVLLES
-859 EANILKKQE
+859 NE
-868 ELIKDK
+868 EIEKARQRLIK
-874 QDAVQESDTDSKI
+874 T
-887 VEEKITLEELNKPD
+887 
-901 TFTHRTMSKD
+901 
-911 AITNWADGGQV
+911 
-922 IGKKEDLKDFD
+922 
-933 SRVPNNPLEAAS
+933 
-945 KKEGFNRQSPNFQ
+945 
-958 KGGVYSGKVKPGEF
+958 
-972 VVVAKGDNKFIPS
+972 
-985 ASFQNRKTFEK
+985 KT
-996 SSGISTLK
+996 
-1004 PDSRQLSNFDL
+1004 
-1015 YKVNEKGELV
+1015 
-1025 KQNWDNYK
+1025 
-1033 TNKDA
+1033 DA
-1038 IQESS
+1038 IQVRETESM
-1043 TKGVDVQKQTGDGQK
+1043 DVRQQTGDGQK
-1058 VVKGDTTGAVTNQ
+1058 VVEGDTTGALAIQ
-1071 SQKETESETKK
+1071 SKKETESETKK

-1154 EGITNPNDV
+1154 EGVTNPNEV

-1348 SAKKILGIKSKKNI
+1348 SAKKILGIKNKKNI
-1362 EVDEIKGLKDVLKR
+1362 EVDEIKGLKDVLNR

-1386 DQKTRRKA
+1386 DQKPRRKA

-1421 TGVNVNNADAV
+1421 TGVNVNDANAV

-1452 STANNVKKRIKKL
+1452 STANNIKKRIKKL

-1671 RPEQQMLTLDAL
+1671 KPEQQMLTLDAL

-1701 YKGIKNADAL
+1701 YKGIENADAL

-1738 ISTLNNVIEQLFK
+1738 IATLNNVIEQLFK

-1808 KQKEPNGEPFNSLYN
+1808 KQKEPNGEPFTSLYN

-1840 EKQQNNEFNRRKKLI
+1840 EKEQNNEFNRRKKLI

-1951 LELGESIYNTPNE
+1951 VELGESIYNTPNE

-2032 KTDRDLFINRLTNFV
+2032 KTDRNLFIDRLTNFV

-2152 LRKAAK
+2152 LRKTAK

-2278 REDKKAAA
+2278 REDKKAAG

-2311 ELAFGDE
+2311 ELVFGDE

-2336 GNVIKDLLSPIPI
+2336 GNVIKDLLSPIPV

-2370 PFQFFTNDKRTF
+2370 PFQFFTNDKRTY

-2433 FLFTSYLMYTTGL
+2433 FLFTSYLMYTTGM

>member
-501 RETVNI
+501 RETVNV

-518 TIVNLGGLILGAG
+518 TIVNLGGLILGGG
-531 VVKKT
+531 VAKKT

-765 TKDQVSMSENILP
+765 TKDQVSMSDNILP

-837 VEALKAENEV
+837 LENLQNENAQ
-847 RLKSKLPAILES
+847 RQKTGLPVLLES
-859 EANILKKQE
+859 NE
-868 ELIKDK
+868 EIEKARQRLIK
-874 QDAVQESDTDSKI
+874 T
-887 VEEKITLEELNKPD
+887 
-901 TFTHRTMSKD
+901 
-911 AITNWADGGQV
+911 
-922 IGKKEDLKDFD
+922 
-933 SRVPNNPLEAAS
+933 
-945 KKEGFNRQSPNFQ
+945 
-958 KGGVYSGKVKPGEF
+958 
-972 VVVAKGDNKFIPS
+972 
-985 ASFQNRKTFEK
+985 KT
-996 SSGISTLK
+996 
-1004 PDSRQLSNFDL
+1004 
-1015 YKVNEKGELV
+1015 
-1025 KQNWDNYK
+1025 
-1033 TNKDA
+1033 DA
-1038 IQESS
+1038 IQVRETESM
-1043 TKGVDVQKQTGDGQK
+1043 DVRQQTGDGQK
-1058 VVKGDTTGAVTNQ
+1058 VVEGDTTGAPAIQ
-1071 SQKETESETKK
+1071 SKKETESETKK
-1082 SETEIV
+1082 NETEIV

-1154 EGITNPNDV
+1154 EGVTNPNEV

-1348 SAKKILGIKSKKNI
+1348 SAKKILGIKNKKNI

-1421 TGVNVNNADAV
+1421 TGVNVNDANAV

-1452 STANNVKKRIKKL
+1452 STANNIKKRIKKL

-1671 RPEQQMLTLDAL
+1671 KPEQQMLTLDAL

-1701 YKGIKNADAL
+1701 YKGIENADAL

-1738 ISTLNNVIEQLFK
+1738 IATLNNVIEQLFK

-1840 EKQQNNEFNRRKKLI
+1840 EKEQNNEFNRRKKLI

-1951 LELGESIYNTPNE
+1951 VELGESIYNTPNE

-2032 KTDRDLFINRLTNFV
+2032 KTDRNLFIDRLTNFV

-2152 LRKAAK
+2152 LRKTAK

-2278 REDKKAAA
+2278 REDKMAAG

-2336 GNVIKDLLSPIPI
+2336 GNVIKDLLSPIPV

-2433 FLFTSYLMYTTGL
+2433 FLFTSYLMYTTGM

>member
-501 RETVNI
+501 RETVNV

-518 TIVNLGGLILGAG
+518 TIVNLGGLILGGG
-531 VVKKT
+531 VAKKT

-765 TKDQVSMSENILP
+765 TKDQVSMSDNILP

-837 VEALKAENEV
+837 LENLQNENAQ
-847 RLKSKLPAILES
+847 RQKTGLPVLLES
-859 EANILKKQE
+859 NE
-868 ELIKDK
+868 EIEKARQRLIK
-874 QDAVQESDTDSKI
+874 T
-887 VEEKITLEELNKPD
+887 
-901 TFTHRTMSKD
+901 
-911 AITNWADGGQV
+911 
-922 IGKKEDLKDFD
+922 
-933 SRVPNNPLEAAS
+933 
-945 KKEGFNRQSPNFQ
+945 
-958 KGGVYSGKVKPGEF
+958 
-972 VVVAKGDNKFIPS
+972 
-985 ASFQNRKTFEK
+985 KT
-996 SSGISTLK
+996 
-1004 PDSRQLSNFDL
+1004 
-1015 YKVNEKGELV
+1015 
-1025 KQNWDNYK
+1025 
-1033 TNKDA
+1033 DA
-1038 IQESS
+1038 IQVRETESM
-1043 TKGVDVQKQTGDGQK
+1043 DVRQQTGDGQK
-1058 VVKGDTTGAVTNQ
+1058 VVEGDTTGAPAIQ
-1071 SQKETESETKK
+1071 SKKETESETKK

-1154 EGITNPNDV
+1154 EGVTNPNEV

-1348 SAKKILGIKSKKNI
+1348 SAKKILGIKNKKNI

-1421 TGVNVNNADAV
+1421 TGVNVNDANAV

-1452 STANNVKKRIKKL
+1452 STANNIKKRIKKL

-1671 RPEQQMLTLDAL
+1671 KPEQQMLTLDAL

-1701 YKGIKNADAL
+1701 YKGIENADAL

-1738 ISTLNNVIEQLFK
+1738 IATLNNVIEQLFK

-1840 EKQQNNEFNRRKKLI
+1840 EKEQNNEFNRRKKLI

-1951 LELGESIYNTPNE
+1951 VELGESIYNTPNE

-2032 KTDRDLFINRLTNFV
+2032 KTDRNLFIDRLTNFV

-2152 LRKAAK
+2152 LRKTAK

-2278 REDKKAAA
+2278 REDKKAAG

-2336 GNVIKDLLSPIPI
+2336 GNVIKDLLSPIPV

-2433 FLFTSYLMYTTGL
+2433 FLFTSYLMYTTGM

>member
-89 TPSGELESISI
+89 TPSGELESINI

-501 RETVNI
+501 RETVNV

-518 TIVNLGGLILGAG
+518 TIVNLGGLILGGG
-531 VVKKT
+531 VAKKT

-765 TKDQVSMSENILP
+765 TKDQVSMSDNILP

-837 VEALKAENEV
+837 LENLQNENAQ
-847 RLKSKLPAILES
+847 RQKTGLPVLLES
-859 EANILKKQE
+859 NE
-868 ELIKDK
+868 EIEKARQRLIK
-874 QDAVQESDTDSKI
+874 T
-887 VEEKITLEELNKPD
+887 
-901 TFTHRTMSKD
+901 
-911 AITNWADGGQV
+911 
-922 IGKKEDLKDFD
+922 
-933 SRVPNNPLEAAS
+933 
-945 KKEGFNRQSPNFQ
+945 
-958 KGGVYSGKVKPGEF
+958 
-972 VVVAKGDNKFIPS
+972 
-985 ASFQNRKTFEK
+985 KT
-996 SSGISTLK
+996 
-1004 PDSRQLSNFDL
+1004 
-1015 YKVNEKGELV
+1015 
-1025 KQNWDNYK
+1025 
-1033 TNKDA
+1033 DA
-1038 IQESS
+1038 IQVRETESM
-1043 TKGVDVQKQTGDGQK
+1043 DVRQQTGDGQK
-1058 VVKGDTTGAVTNQ
+1058 VVEGDTTGAPAIQ
-1071 SQKETESETKK
+1071 SKKETESETKK

-1154 EGITNPNDV
+1154 EGVTNPNEV

-1348 SAKKILGIKSKKNI
+1348 SAKKILGIKNKKNI

-1421 TGVNVNNADAV
+1421 TGVNVNDANAV

-1452 STANNVKKRIKKL
+1452 STANNIKKRIKKL

-1671 RPEQQMLTLDAL
+1671 KPEQQMLTLDAL

-1701 YKGIKNADAL
+1701 YKGIENADAL

-1738 ISTLNNVIEQLFK
+1738 IATLNNVIEQLFK

-1840 EKQQNNEFNRRKKLI
+1840 EKEQNNEFNRRKKLI

-1951 LELGESIYNTPNE
+1951 VELGESIYNTPNE

-2032 KTDRDLFINRLTNFV
+2032 KTDRNLFIDRLTNFV

-2152 LRKAAK
+2152 LRKTAK

-2278 REDKKAAA
+2278 REDKKAAG

-2336 GNVIKDLLSPIPI
+2336 GNVIKDLLSPIPV

-2433 FLFTSYLMYTTGL
+2433 FLFTSYLMYTTGM

>member
-501 RETVNI
+501 RETVNV

-518 TIVNLGGLILGAG
+518 TIVNLGGLILGGG
-531 VVKKT
+531 VAKKT

-765 TKDQVSMSENILP
+765 TKDQVSMSDNILP

-837 VEALKAENEV
+837 LENLQNENAQ
-847 RLKSKLPAILES
+847 RQKTGLPVLLES
-859 EANILKKQE
+859 NE
-868 ELIKDK
+868 EIEKARQRLIK
-874 QDAVQESDTDSKI
+874 T
-887 VEEKITLEELNKPD
+887 
-901 TFTHRTMSKD
+901 
-911 AITNWADGGQV
+911 
-922 IGKKEDLKDFD
+922 
-933 SRVPNNPLEAAS
+933 
-945 KKEGFNRQSPNFQ
+945 
-958 KGGVYSGKVKPGEF
+958 
-972 VVVAKGDNKFIPS
+972 
-985 ASFQNRKTFEK
+985 KT
-996 SSGISTLK
+996 
-1004 PDSRQLSNFDL
+1004 
-1015 YKVNEKGELV
+1015 
-1025 KQNWDNYK
+1025 
-1033 TNKDA
+1033 DA
-1038 IQESS
+1038 IQVRETESM
-1043 TKGVDVQKQTGDGQK
+1043 DVRQQTGDGQK
-1058 VVKGDTTGAVTNQ
+1058 VVEGDTTGAPAIQ
-1071 SQKETESETKK
+1071 SKKETKSETKK

-1154 EGITNPNDV
+1154 EGVTNPNEV

-1348 SAKKILGIKSKKNI
+1348 SAKKILGIKNKKNI

-1421 TGVNVNNADAV
+1421 TGVNVNDANAV

-1452 STANNVKKRIKKL
+1452 STANNIKKRIKKL

-1671 RPEQQMLTLDAL
+1671 KPEQQMLTLDAL

-1701 YKGIKNADAL
+1701 YKGIENADAL

-1951 LELGESIYNTPNE
+1951 VELGESIYNTPNE

-2032 KTDRDLFINRLTNFV
+2032 KTDRNLFIDRLTNFV

-2152 LRKAAK
+2152 LRKTAK

-2278 REDKKAAA
+2278 REDKKAAG

-2336 GNVIKDLLSPIPI
+2336 GNVIKDLLSPIPV

-2433 FLFTSYLMYTTGL
+2433 FLFTSYLMYTTGM

>member
-131 SLREQ
+131 NLREQ

-501 RETVNI
+501 RETVNV

-518 TIVNLGGLILGAG
+518 TIVNLGGLILGGG
-531 VVKKT
+531 VAKKT

-765 TKDQVSMSENILP
+765 TKDQVSMSDNILP

-837 VEALKAENEV
+837 LENLQNENAQ
-847 RLKSKLPAILES
+847 RQKTGLPVLLES
-859 EANILKKQE
+859 NE
-868 ELIKDK
+868 EIEKARQRLIK
-874 QDAVQESDTDSKI
+874 T
-887 VEEKITLEELNKPD
+887 
-901 TFTHRTMSKD
+901 
-911 AITNWADGGQV
+911 
-922 IGKKEDLKDFD
+922 
-933 SRVPNNPLEAAS
+933 
-945 KKEGFNRQSPNFQ
+945 
-958 KGGVYSGKVKPGEF
+958 
-972 VVVAKGDNKFIPS
+972 
-985 ASFQNRKTFEK
+985 KT
-996 SSGISTLK
+996 
-1004 PDSRQLSNFDL
+1004 
-1015 YKVNEKGELV
+1015 
-1025 KQNWDNYK
+1025 
-1033 TNKDA
+1033 DA
-1038 IQESS
+1038 IQVRETESM
-1043 TKGVDVQKQTGDGQK
+1043 DVRQQTGDGQK
-1058 VVKGDTTGAVTNQ
+1058 VVEGDTTGAPAIQ
-1071 SQKETESETKK
+1071 SKKETESETKK

-1154 EGITNPNDV
+1154 EGVTNPNEV

-1348 SAKKILGIKSKKNI
+1348 SAKKILGIKNKKNI
-1362 EVDEIKGLKDVLKR
+1362 EIDEIKGLKDVLKR

-1421 TGVNVNNADAV
+1421 TGVNVNDANAV

-1452 STANNVKKRIKKL
+1452 STANNIKKRIKKL

-1671 RPEQQMLTLDAL
+1671 KPEQQMLTLDAL

-1701 YKGIKNADAL
+1701 YKGIENADAL

-1738 ISTLNNVIEQLFK
+1738 IATLNNVIEQLFK

-1840 EKQQNNEFNRRKKLI
+1840 EKEQNNEFNRRKKLI

-1951 LELGESIYNTPNE
+1951 VELGESIYNTPNE

-2032 KTDRDLFINRLTNFV
+2032 KTDRNLFIDRLTNFV

-2152 LRKAAK
+2152 LRKTAK

-2278 REDKKAAA
+2278 REDKMAAG

-2336 GNVIKDLLSPIPI
+2336 GNVIKDLLSPIPV

-2433 FLFTSYLMYTTGL
+2433 FLFTSYLMYTTGM

>member
-131 SLREQ
+131 NLREQ

-501 RETVNI
+501 RETVNV

-518 TIVNLGGLILGAG
+518 TIVNLGGLILGGG
-531 VVKKT
+531 VAKKT

-765 TKDQVSMSENILP
+765 TKDQVSMSDNILP

-837 VEALKAENEV
+837 LENLQNENAQ
-847 RLKSKLPAILES
+847 RQKTGLPVLLES
-859 EANILKKQE
+859 NE
-868 ELIKDK
+868 EIEKARQRLIK
-874 QDAVQESDTDSKI
+874 T
-887 VEEKITLEELNKPD
+887 
-901 TFTHRTMSKD
+901 
-911 AITNWADGGQV
+911 
-922 IGKKEDLKDFD
+922 
-933 SRVPNNPLEAAS
+933 
-945 KKEGFNRQSPNFQ
+945 
-958 KGGVYSGKVKPGEF
+958 
-972 VVVAKGDNKFIPS
+972 
-985 ASFQNRKTFEK
+985 KT
-996 SSGISTLK
+996 
-1004 PDSRQLSNFDL
+1004 
-1015 YKVNEKGELV
+1015 
-1025 KQNWDNYK
+1025 
-1033 TNKDA
+1033 DA
-1038 IQESS
+1038 IQVRETESM
-1043 TKGVDVQKQTGDGQK
+1043 DVRQQTGDGQK
-1058 VVKGDTTGAVTNQ
+1058 VVEGDTTGAPAIQ
-1071 SQKETESETKK
+1071 SKKETESETKK
-1082 SETEIV
+1082 SETQIV

-1154 EGITNPNDV
+1154 EGVTNPNEV

-1348 SAKKILGIKSKKNI
+1348 SAKKILGIKNKKNI
-1362 EVDEIKGLKDVLKR
+1362 EIDEIKGLKDVLKR

-1421 TGVNVNNADAV
+1421 TGVNVNDANAV

-1452 STANNVKKRIKKL
+1452 STANNIKKRIKKL

-1671 RPEQQMLTLDAL
+1671 KPEQQMLTLDAL

-1701 YKGIKNADAL
+1701 YKGIENADAL

-1738 ISTLNNVIEQLFK
+1738 IATLNNVIEQLFK

-1840 EKQQNNEFNRRKKLI
+1840 EKEQNNEFNRRKKLI

-1951 LELGESIYNTPNE
+1951 VELGESIYNTPNE

-2032 KTDRDLFINRLTNFV
+2032 KTDRNLFIDRLTNFV

-2152 LRKAAK
+2152 LRKTAK

-2278 REDKKAAA
+2278 REDKKAAG

-2336 GNVIKDLLSPIPI
+2336 GNVIKDLLSPIPV

-2433 FLFTSYLMYTTGL
+2433 FLFTSYLMYTTGM

>member
-24 ETWKVNFAGSEEI
+24 ETWKVNFAESEEI
-37 QKNIHSY
+37 QKNVHSY

-110 FTELNTDEQQ
+110 FAELNTEEQQ

-131 SLREQ
+131 NLREQ
-136 NSENSRVNLISPL
+136 NSQNSRVNLISPL

-156 FEQFE
+156 LEQFE
-161 EDFIAKQEADANRTE
+161 EDFIAEQEADANKTE
-176 EQILADQEYDGFMDS
+176 EQILADKEYDGFMDS

-205 NAKKNTEVINGQRVQ
+205 NAKENTKIINGQRVQ

-238 DVFYNTGIDKND
+238 DVFYNTGINKED

-262 DSSYK
+262 DDSYK

-317 DPVIRKQLLETK
+317 DPVIRDQLLETK

-405 PSITDAITTGTG
+405 PSISDAITTGTG

-483 IVSDAEYKNILNK
+483 IVSDSEYKNILNK

-501 RETVNI
+501 RETVNV

-518 TIVNLGGLILGAG
+518 TIVNLGGLILGGG
-531 VVKKT
+531 VAKKT

-543 LGSQKSIKASGGMG
+543 IGSQKAIKASGGMG
-557 LTSYASGVMQEVES
+557 LTSYATGVMNEVES
-571 IKRELIN
+571 IKRELMD
-578 AGLSEQEATAY
+578 AGLSEQEATTY

-649 NENLKELFIE
+649 NENIKELFIE

-728 GDLTKKIDNLVSNG
+728 GDITKKIDNLVSNG

-765 TKDQVSMSENILP
+765 TKDQVSMSDNVLP

-811 DKQLTLLLEKDNAQ
+811 DKQLVLLLEKDNAQ

-837 VEALKAENEV
+837 LEDLQKENAQRQE
-847 RLKSKLPAILES
+847 SGLPVLLES
-859 EANILKKQE
+859 NE
-868 ELIKDK
+868 EIEKARQRLIK
-874 QDAVQESDTDSKI
+874 T
-887 VEEKITLEELNKPD
+887 
-901 TFTHRTMSKD
+901 
-911 AITNWADGGQV
+911 
-922 IGKKEDLKDFD
+922 
-933 SRVPNNPLEAAS
+933 
-945 KKEGFNRQSPNFQ
+945 
-958 KGGVYSGKVKPGEF
+958 
-972 VVVAKGDNKFIPS
+972 
-985 ASFQNRKTFEK
+985 KT
-996 SSGISTLK
+996 
-1004 PDSRQLSNFDL
+1004 
-1015 YKVNEKGELV
+1015 
-1025 KQNWDNYK
+1025 
-1033 TNKDA
+1033 DA
-1038 IQESS
+1038 IQIRE
-1043 TKGVDVQKQTGDGQK
+1043 TEGVDVQESTGDGETL
-1058 VVKGDTTGAVTNQ
+1058 VEGNTTGPIAIE
-1071 SQKETESETKK
+1071 SQKETEGQTKK

-1122 KKTASKQGI
+1122 KKTASKQGV

-1154 EGITNPNDV
+1154 EGVTNPNEV
-1163 SNIISDQSENVKQV
+1163 SNIIADQSNNIKQV
-1177 AQEIENE
+1177 ADEIENE
-1184 RKRFLEE
+1184 RKRFKEV
-1191 KNSRN
+1191 KDNRN
-1196 QMADVEGG
+1196 QLADVEGG

-1303 SNIDT
+1303 SNINT

-1348 SAKKILGIKSKKNI
+1348 SAKKILGIKNKKNI

-1421 TGVNVNNADAV
+1421 TGVNVNNAEAV

-1488 LVNDLDNYLEKLS
+1488 LVNDLDSYLEKLS

-1553 DEYSKKTIDEQR
+1553 DEYSKKTIDQQR

-1611 LKVKPGAVAEAV
+1611 LKVKPGAVSEAV
-1623 KKAFNTFSALIKS
+1623 KRAFNTFSALIKS

-1649 TKIPTKDVETILGFM
+1649 TKTSTEDVKTILGFM

-1671 RPEQQMLTLDAL
+1671 SPEQQMLTLDAL

-1695 EAMLES
+1695 EAMLSS
-1701 YKGIKNADAL
+1701 YKGIENADAL
-1711 SKTKGFVSKG
+1711 SKVKGFASKG
-1721 LKFAFGGKGFA
+1721 LKFAIGGKAFA

-1738 ISTLNNVIEQLFK
+1738 IATLNNVIEQLFK

-1789 FIENKGRLA
+1789 FIEGKSRFS

-1840 EKQQNNEFNRRKKLI
+1840 EQQQNTEFNRRKKLI
-1855 VDSIKELEQGDDAQ
+1855 VDSIKLLEQGNDAQ
-1869 KERAVAYQKAY
+1869 KERAAAYQKAY
-1880 DKVLKESKTINDLES
+1880 DKVLKDSKTINDLES
-1895 KVDAVNV
+1895 KVDVVNV

-1938 TDVFTKISEPTSE
+1938 TDIFTKISEPTSE
-1951 LELGESIYNTPNE
+1951 VELGESIYNTPNE

-1975 EAQRPNNLPK
+1975 EAQRPNSLPK

-1997 TRALEKALTDVY
+1997 TRALEKALTDVN

-2022 SDGFK
+2022 SDAFK

-2032 KTDRDLFINRLTNFV
+2032 KTDRDLFIDRLTNFV

-2152 LRKAAK
+2152 FKKVAK
-2158 AIGNLNQTWLK
+2158 VIGSLNQTWLK

-2189 KALKKEGIDP
+2189 KGLKRQGIDSS
-2199 NSIDW
+2199 SIDW

-2265 YNDIGVLSSKTTN
+2265 YNDIGVLSSKTTT
-2278 REDKKAAA
+2278 REDKKAAG

-2349 TDPIVMKAVNKI
+2349 TDPIVMKGVNKI
-2361 ISLTSESDK
+2361 ISLSSESDK

-2395 LDTLWEMAEMGV
+2395 LDTLWEMAEMGI
-2407 TGKYNVE
+2407 TGTYNVE

-2433 FLFTSYLMYTTGL
+2433 FLFTSYLMYATGV

-2462 KKQSA
+2462 KKQSSA
-2467 STIKTREKY
+2467 TIKARDKY
-2476 IKNLNKKKKKT
+2476 IKGLNKKKKKK

-2497 SKKRRSGLPKS
+2497 AKKRRSGLPKS
-2508 PVRL
+2508 PIRL